1 MVIPFAVLIIG
12 TWWTKTNTFKN
23 CNSCMEC
30 RVDIPTQHQQQQ
42 RVPLLLGKSTVGCSI
57 SAAER
62 RRTKV
67 VLCVDNVTPT
77 CTVEDMSSFITGLSV
92 QVVSCFEA
100 KTRRRRNDRPA
111 VGTVSRKA
119 FL

>member
-1 MVIPFAVLIIG
+1 LQQRTPTEQPA
-12 TWWTKTNTFKN
+12 TQRPDDSRNQ
-23 CNSCMEC
+23 
-30 RVDIPTQHQQQQ
+30 RRAPTQQQQQQ
-42 RVPLLLGKSTVGCSI
+42 RAPLLLGKSTAGCSI

-92 QVVSCFEA
+92 HVVSCFEA